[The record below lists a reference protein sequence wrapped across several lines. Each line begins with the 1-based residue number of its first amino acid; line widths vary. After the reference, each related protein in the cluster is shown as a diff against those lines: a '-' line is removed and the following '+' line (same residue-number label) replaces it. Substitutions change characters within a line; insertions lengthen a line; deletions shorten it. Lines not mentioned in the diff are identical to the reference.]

1 MAMGTLLKMQNPIGW
16 SHSQWWPGGRVTA
29 RPLWTCARRTSA
41 FGGEHFLLPSREPQS
56 VYAHGCLCMCTYEC
70 VYICGS
76 SSACVKDLITALIND
91 THTLACMYICI
102 HTYVYVCTLFPPNT
116 YMVHT
121 HWYVCNASESPAF
134 ISRLKTFSLVSVHSC
149 GRWSVTPTDLSCYN
163 SFRQFNHTTSREC
176 GRREGPLYTHTYI
189 HACRI
194 INMLQ

>member
-1 MAMGTLLKMQNPIGW
+1 MGTLLKMQNPIGW

-70 VYICGS
+70 VYIRGS

-91 THTLACMYICI
+91 THTFACMYICI

-116 YMVHT
+116 WCT
-121 HWYVCNASESPAF
+121 HIGAFVMPPSP
-134 ISRLKTFSLVSVHSC
+134 L
-149 GRWSVTPTDLSCYN
+149 LS
-163 SFRQFNHTTSREC
+163 FQD
-176 GRREGPLYTHTYI
+176 
-189 HACRI
+189 
-194 INMLQ
+194 